1 MIRFSI
7 MYELMVVASTK
18 TDSEKFLARV
28 KKILEEASAANLK
41 VERMG
46 KKLLAYPIAK
56 QTEGEYLVFNFEAEP
71 SAVGEITKTLGLEQE
86 AVLRY
91 LLVRA
96 REGKVPK
103 VSEVSEVPKAKVKT
117 KVAVKTKGS
126 KLTKGTKV
134 KVKGKRTKRNIDGK

>member
-1 MIRFSI
+1 MFVIIGR
-7 MYELMVVASTK
+7 MYELMVVGSTK

-41 VERMG
+41 VEKMG

-91 LLVRA
+91 LLT
-96 REGKVPK
+96 KQ
-103 VSEVSEVPKAKVKT
+103 KAEKESKAAEEKLAISKST
-117 KVAVKTKGS
+117 KVTVGKKRSVKSAVAR
-126 KLTKGTKV
+126 
-134 KVKGKRTKRNIDGK
+134 KRKK